1 MVKRSNDAIPL
12 TTGTV
17 TSSSNEKIYD
27 SPPKVPFEVA
37 TGPLFKVIDVG
48 AGVIPSV
55 STKKL
60 TVAAEAVLDLGV
72 YPIFLASATTFSL
85 NVALSMKHSFDAMLA
100 LYDAM

>member
-17 TSSSNEKIYD
+17 TSSSIEKTYD
-27 SPPKVPFEVA
+27 SPPKAPFEVA
-37 TGPLFKVIDVG
+37 IGPLFSVIVVG

-60 TVAAEAVLDLGV
+60 TTAAEAVLDLGV

-85 NVALSMKHSFDAMLA
+85 NVALSMKHSFVAMLA